1 MGRLLL
7 KFIIITYELQRK
19 AHVKQGSNLRG

>member
-19 AHVKQGSNLRG
+19 ARVKQGGNLRG